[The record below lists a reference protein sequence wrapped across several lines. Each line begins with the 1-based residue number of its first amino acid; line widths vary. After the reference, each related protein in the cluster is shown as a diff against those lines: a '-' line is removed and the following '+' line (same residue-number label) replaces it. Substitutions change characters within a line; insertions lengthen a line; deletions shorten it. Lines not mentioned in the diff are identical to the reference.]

1 VSVRHAL
8 VTGSG
13 GLIGSECV
21 RALCSEGWTV
31 TGIDNDMRA
40 WFFGPSGT
48 TQPVVAA
55 LRRDYPAY
63 HHVALD
69 IRDRQA
75 VRDLIGELRPAW
87 IIHTAAQPSHDRAA
101 SIPYEDFDVNAGGTL
116 NLLVAARDFVRDS
129 PFCFISTNK
138 VYGDRPNSLPLV
150 ELETRYDYAGE
161 LDGIS
166 ETMSIDQCL
175 HSVFGASKAAAD
187 ILAQEFGRYF
197 DMPVGIFRGGCLTGP
212 QHAGVELHGYL
223 NYIVRCAVFGI
234 PYTVFGYKG
243 KQVRDQIHT
252 RDVVR
257 LLSAFYQHPYRGEVY
272 NLGGGRNNSL
282 SIRETVHALAI
293 RGYPLPVRYEDRNR
307 VGDHICYIS
316 DLSKIR
322 SHFPQWQLEYGID
335 LILNE
340 IIDRFDRELA
350 SQPSPRHARPQPG
363 VSLAAAGFPL
373 GPPERPVSDESAA

>member
-1 VSVRHAL
+1 VSARHVL
-8 VTGSG
+8 ITGSDS
-13 GLIGSECV
+13 LIGAECA
-21 RALCSEGWTV
+21 RALCSEDWTV
-31 TGIDNDMRA
+31 TGIANSARVS
-40 WFFGPSGT
+40 FFGASDPAQPAVPPRWRDDPS
-48 TQPVVAA
+48 
-55 LRRDYPAY
+55 Y

-75 VRDLIGELRPAW
+75 VRDLIRELRPAW
-87 IIHTAAQPSHDRAA
+87 ILHTAAQPSPDRPA
-101 SIPYEDFDVNAGGTL
+101 SLTYEDFDVNTGGTL

-129 PFCFISTNK
+129 PFCFISTNR
-138 VYGDRPNSLPLV
+138 VYGDRPNLLPLV
-150 ELETRYDYAGE
+150 ELDTRYDYTGD

-175 HSVFGASKAAAD
+175 HSVFGASQAAAD

-197 DMPVGIFRGGCLTGP
+197 DMPVGIFRCGCLTGP
-212 QHAGVELHGYL
+212 QHAGIESQGHLD
-223 NYIVRCAVFGI
+223 YIVRCAVFGI

-272 NLGGGRNNSL
+272 NVGGGRNNSL
-282 SIRETVHALAI
+282 SILETVQALAN
-293 RGYPLPVRYEDRNR
+293 RGYPLAVRYEDRNR

-335 LILNE
+335 LILDE
-340 IIDRFDRELA
+340 SIDRFERELA
-350 SQPSPRHARPQPG
+350 SQYSPRHVRPQPS
-363 VSLAAAGFPL
+363 VSFAAAGYPL
-373 GPPERPVSDESAA
+373 SSPERPVSDESVA